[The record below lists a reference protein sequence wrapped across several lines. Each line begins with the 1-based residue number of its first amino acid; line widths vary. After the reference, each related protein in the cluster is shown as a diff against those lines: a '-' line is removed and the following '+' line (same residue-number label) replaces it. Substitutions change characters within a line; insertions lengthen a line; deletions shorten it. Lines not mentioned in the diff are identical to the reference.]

1 MSREPSPHAPP
12 TEATEREHTRD
23 AWRFLV
29 LMAFVAML
37 GDVSYEGARSISGRY
52 VSLLGA
58 SALAVSITAGLGE
71 LAGSALRVW
80 TGHLADRTR
89 AYWPLTL
96 LGYAMNLL
104 AIPTLALCNAWQA
117 AAALVVLERIG
128 KAIRSPARS
137 VLLSHAAER
146 LGPGKTF
153 GLDELLDQIGAVSG
167 PLLLAGAMW
176 LRADEPDLARYRLAF
191 VVTLLP
197 VIANLALAL
206 FARTRFPDPS
216 RLAPSTSTTSPVTDV
231 KRLRL
236 YLVGIA
242 LLGAA
247 FADWALMAVHVGR
260 SGLLDEAWVPGLYA
274 IAMGVDGAAALA
286 FGHAYDR
293 AGLRVLAVAA
303 VALALGVLLVFSVM
317 GLPALVAGVVLWAI
331 ALGGLESV
339 AKAAI
344 TTLVPKPERGAA
356 YGRFYGVLGVS
367 WWVGSVVL
375 GLTYEHSPI
384 LCGVVSAALAVLA
397 AIVFVRVGVSPAV
410 STTGTG
416 P

>member
-1 MSREPSPHAPP
+1 
-12 TEATEREHTRD
+12 
-23 AWRFLV
+23 
-29 LMAFVAML
+29 MAVVAML

-58 SALAVSITAGLGE
+58 SATTVAIVAGFGE

-80 TGHLADRTR
+80 TGKLADRTR
-89 AYWPLTL
+89 AYWPLTI
-96 LGYAMNLL
+96 LGYSTNLL
-104 AIPTLALCNAWQA
+104 AIPTLALANAWQA
-117 AAALVVLERIG
+117 AALLVVLERVG

-137 VLLSHAAER
+137 VLLSHAADR

-176 LRADEPDLARYRLAF
+176 LRAGDDDLARYRTAF
-191 VVTLLP
+191 VVTLVP
-197 VIANLALAL
+197 VLANLALAL
-206 FARTRFPDPS
+206 FARSRFPDPS
-216 RLAPSTSTTSPVTDV
+216 SLAPKAVADVPVHDA
-231 KRLRL
+231 RALRL

-247 FADWALMAVHVGR
+247 FVDWALVAVHVGR

-274 IAMGVDGAAALA
+274 LAMGLDGAAALV

-293 AGLRVLAVAA
+293 KGLRVLVLAA
-303 VALALGVLLVFSVM
+303 LVLAAAGVLVLAVP
-317 GLPALVAGVVLWAI
+317 GLWAMIAGIALWAI
-331 ALGGLESV
+331 ALGGLESI

-356 YGRFYGVLGVS
+356 YGRFYAVLGVS
-367 WWVGSVVL
+367 WWAGSVVL
-375 GLTYEHSPI
+375 GLAYDVSP
-384 LCGVVSAALAVLA
+384 AASGALVAVLA
-397 AIVFVRVGVSPAV
+397 LASAIVLSRVPSAAAA
-410 STTGTG
+410 T
-416 P
+416 

>member
-1 MSREPSPHAPP
+1 
-12 TEATEREHTRD
+12 
-23 AWRFLV
+23 
-29 LMAFVAML
+29 MAVVAML

-58 SALAVSITAGLGE
+58 SATTVAIVAGFGE

-80 TGHLADRTR
+80 TGKLADRTR
-89 AYWPLTL
+89 AYWPLTI
-96 LGYAMNLL
+96 LGYSTNLL
-104 AIPTLALCNAWQA
+104 AIPTLALANAWQA
-117 AAALVVLERIG
+117 AALLVVLERVG

-137 VLLSHAAER
+137 VLLSHAADR

-176 LRADEPDLARYRLAF
+176 LRAGDDDLARYRTAF
-191 VVTLLP
+191 VVTLVP
-197 VIANLALAL
+197 VLANLALAL
-206 FARTRFPDPS
+206 FARSRFPDPS
-216 RLAPSTSTTSPVTDV
+216 SLAPKAAADVPVHDA
-231 KRLRL
+231 RALRL

-247 FADWALMAVHVGR
+247 FVDWALVAVHVGR

-274 IAMGVDGAAALA
+274 LAMGLDGAAALV

-293 AGLRVLAVAA
+293 KGLRVLVLAA
-303 VALALGVLLVFSVM
+303 LVLAAAGVLVLAVP
-317 GLPALVAGVVLWAI
+317 GLWAMIAGIALWAI
-331 ALGGLESV
+331 ALGGLESI

-356 YGRFYGVLGVS
+356 YGRFYAVLGVS
-367 WWVGSVVL
+367 WWAGSVVL
-375 GLTYEHSPI
+375 GLAYDVSP
-384 LCGVVSAALAVLA
+384 AASGALVAVLA
-397 AIVFVRVGVSPAV
+397 LASAIVLSRVPSAAAA
-410 STTGTG
+410 T
-416 P
+416 

>member
-1 MSREPSPHAPP
+1 
-12 TEATEREHTRD
+12 
-23 AWRFLV
+23 
-29 LMAFVAML
+29 MAVVAML

-58 SALAVSITAGLGE
+58 SATTVAIVAGFGE

-80 TGHLADRTR
+80 TGKLADRTR
-89 AYWPLTL
+89 AYWPLTI
-96 LGYAMNLL
+96 LGYSTNLL
-104 AIPTLALCNAWQA
+104 AIPTLALANAWQA
-117 AAALVVLERIG
+117 AALLVVLERVG

-137 VLLSHAAER
+137 VLLSHAADR

-176 LRADEPDLARYRLAF
+176 LRAGDDDLARYRTAF
-191 VVTLLP
+191 VVTLVP
-197 VIANLALAL
+197 VLANLALAL
-206 FARTRFPDPS
+206 FARSRFPDPS
-216 RLAPSTSTTSPVTDV
+216 SLAPKAVAEVPVHDA
-231 KRLRL
+231 RALRL

-247 FADWALMAVHVGR
+247 FVDWALVAVHVGR

-274 IAMGVDGAAALA
+274 LAMGLDGAAALV

-293 AGLRVLAVAA
+293 KGLRVLVLAA
-303 VALALGVLLVFSVM
+303 LVLAAAGVLWAM
-317 GLPALVAGVVLWAI
+317 IAGIALWAI
-331 ALGGLESV
+331 ALGGLESI

-356 YGRFYGVLGVS
+356 YGRFYAVLGVS
-367 WWVGSVVL
+367 WWAGSVVL
-375 GLTYEHSPI
+375 GLAYDVSP
-384 LCGVVSAALAVLA
+384 AASGALVAVLA
-397 AIVFVRVGVSPAV
+397 LASAIVLSRVPSAAAA
-410 STTGTG
+410 T
-416 P
+416 

>member
-1 MSREPSPHAPP
+1 
-12 TEATEREHTRD
+12 
-23 AWRFLV
+23 
-29 LMAFVAML
+29 MAVVAML

-58 SALAVSITAGLGE
+58 SATTVAIVAGFGE

-80 TGHLADRTR
+80 TGKLADRTR
-89 AYWPLTL
+89 AYWPLTI
-96 LGYAMNLL
+96 LGYSTNLL
-104 AIPTLALCNAWQA
+104 AIPTLALANAWQA
-117 AAALVVLERIG
+117 AALLVVLERVG

-137 VLLSHAAER
+137 VLLSHAADR

-176 LRADEPDLARYRLAF
+176 LRAGDDDLARYRTAF
-191 VVTLLP
+191 VVTLVP
-197 VIANLALAL
+197 VLANLALAL
-206 FARTRFPDPS
+206 FARSRFPDPS
-216 RLAPSTSTTSPVTDV
+216 SLAPKAVAEVPVHDA
-231 KRLRL
+231 RALRL

-247 FADWALMAVHVGR
+247 FVDWALVAVHVGR

-274 IAMGVDGAAALA
+274 LAMGLDGAAALV

-293 AGLRVLAVAA
+293 KGLRVLVLAA
-303 VALALGVLLVFSVM
+303 LVLAAAGVLVLAVP
-317 GLPALVAGVVLWAI
+317 GLWAMIAGIALWAI
-331 ALGGLESV
+331 ALGGLESI

-356 YGRFYGVLGVS
+356 YGRFYAVLGVS
-367 WWVGSVVL
+367 WWAGSVVL
-375 GLTYEHSPI
+375 GLAYDVSP
-384 LCGVVSAALAVLA
+384 AASGALVAVLA
-397 AIVFVRVGVSPAV
+397 LASAIVLSRVPSAAAA
-410 STTGTG
+410 T
-416 P
+416 

>member
-1 MSREPSPHAPP
+1 MNPKPITAP
-12 TEATEREHTRD
+12 EATDSEQHRA

-29 LMAFVAML
+29 WMAVVAML
-37 GDVSYEGARSISGRY
+37 GDVSYEGARSLSGRY

-58 SALAVSITAGLGE
+58 SATAVAIIAGVGE

-80 TGHLADRTR
+80 TGRIADRTR

-96 LGYAMNLL
+96 LGYSMNLL
-104 AIPTLALCNAWQA
+104 AIPTLALCDAWQA
-117 AAALVVLERIG
+117 AAVLVILERVG

-137 VLLSHAAER
+137 VLLSHAADR

-153 GLDELLDQIGAVSG
+153 GLDELLDQLGAVSG

-176 LRADEPDLARYRLAF
+176 WRAGEPDLARYRFAF

-197 VIANLALAL
+197 VAANLALAF

-216 RLAPSTSTTSPVTDV
+216 RFAPKTSEATRGASPAA
-231 KRLRL
+231 LRL

-247 FADWALMAVHVGR
+247 FVDWALLAVHVGR
-260 SGLLDEAWVPGLYA
+260 TGLLDEAWIPGLYA
-274 IAMGVDGAAALA
+274 IAMGLDGAAALA

-293 AGLRVLAVAA
+293 VGIGVLSVAA
-303 VALALGVLLVFSVM
+303 LTLAGGALLVFAVP
-317 GLPALVAGVVLWAI
+317 GLIAMIGGIALWAL
-331 ALGGLESV
+331 ALGGLESI

-344 TTLVPKPERGAA
+344 TTLVPKADRGAA
-356 YGRFYGVLGVS
+356 YGRFYAVLGLG
-367 WWVGSVVL
+367 WWLGSIVL
-375 GLTYEHSPI
+375 GLTYERSVAI
-384 LCGVVSAALAVLA
+384 TGAISAALAVCA
-397 AIVFVRVGVSPAV
+397 AIVFWRVSRAS
-410 STTGTG
+410 STHTPT
-416 P
+416 